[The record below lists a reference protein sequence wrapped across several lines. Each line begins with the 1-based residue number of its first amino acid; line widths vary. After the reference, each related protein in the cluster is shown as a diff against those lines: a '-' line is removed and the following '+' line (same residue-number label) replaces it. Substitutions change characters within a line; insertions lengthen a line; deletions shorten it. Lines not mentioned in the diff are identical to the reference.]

1 MAYEPGEIYFVRET
15 AKELE
20 LGRTPFVKVG
30 LVKEK
35 DGRDSFG
42 RLTEH
47 QTGNPR
53 TLFINKEDI
62 VKTDAV
68 TRIEAL
74 LHRIYANKRI
84 NGEWFNLETE
94 EEIQEVIAKA
104 KELSEE
110 IKPLIKKFD
119 EAASLEVVPSNG
131 SIRHASELEIDK
143 GKSLA
148 VAKLKLKLCKE
159 QKSEISKLL
168 TVVFRE
174 GGSVSAAASTQLKH
188 FEDIFDEEKFKLENL
203 ELWQSYQG
211 DESKWQH
218 SFLVKDKSAKFED
231 LDEEFKTEITYIKDT
246 LESAK
251 ETRDLSSINEISL
264 KLANLEGISKW
275 DEDILITELKIATG
289 EFDGIEGVCTWKRIM
304 KISQKLNTG
313 LLAAEQNDIYK
324 KYLVTP
330 DPKEYVIT
338 KKKKVSNP

>member
-15 AKELE
+15 EKDSE

-84 NGEWFNLETE
+84 NGEWFKLVTE

-110 IKPLIKKFD
+110 IKPYIPMFD
-119 EAASLEVVPSNG
+119 EAAVLDLVTSNG
-131 SIRHASELEIDK
+131 TLRQPTEREVEM
-143 GKSLA
+143 GKSLSI
-148 VAKLKLKLCKE
+148 AKLKLKLCKE
-159 QKSEISKLL
+159 QKSEISHLL
-168 TVVFRE
+168 TVVYRE
-174 GGSVSAAASTQLKH
+174 GGNVSGAASTQLKH
-188 FEDIFDEEKFKLENL
+188 FDDVFDEEKFKLENRD
-203 ELWQSYQG
+203 LWEEYQG
-211 DESKWQH
+211 DESKWTH
-218 SFLVKDKSAKFED
+218 TFLPKDKSIKFED
-231 LDEEFKTEITYIKDT
+231 LDEDFKSEITFIKET
-246 LESAK
+246 LEAAK
-251 ETRDLSSINEISL
+251 TTRDLSSINEMSL

-275 DEDILITELKIATG
+275 DEDILTTELKIATG
-289 EFDGIEGVCTWKRIM
+289 EFDGIEGVCTWKRLM
-304 KISQKLNTG
+304 KVSRKLNTG
-313 LLAAEQNDIYK
+313 LLAAEQNETYK

-330 DPKEYVIT
+330 DPKEYVIP
-338 KKKKVSNP
+338 KRKKVQ

>member
-20 LGRTPFVKVG
+20 LGRTPFIKVG

-74 LHRIYANKRI
+74 LHRIFANKRI
-84 NGEWFNLETE
+84 NGEWFKLETE

-110 IKPLIKKFD
+110 IKPYIPKFD
-119 EAASLEVVPSNG
+119 EAEKLKSKISNG
-131 SIRHASELEIDK
+131 K
-143 GKSLA
+143 TK
-148 VAKLKLKLCKE
+148 
-159 QKSEISKLL
+159 
-168 TVVFRE
+168 T
-174 GGSVSAAASTQLKH
+174 GSDYDQ
-188 FEDIFDEEKFKLENL
+188 EN
-203 ELWQSYQG
+203 
-211 DESKWQH
+211 
-218 SFLVKDKSAKFED
+218 
-231 LDEEFKTEITYIKDT
+231 
-246 LESAK
+246 
-251 ETRDLSSINEISL
+251 SL
-264 KLANLEGISKW
+264 KLAIAKHKISLIEDAKSEVTSTLQVIKAAGGDVSDVVRTIVKTFKPKFDEKAFKEACPELWEQYSVTEETLTPPRFLPKAKYEISEESLDEIFRLGIEKARDLLVEAKKSLNAILLNDASLLLTNLEGLAEW
-275 DEDILITELKIATG
+275 DRDLATAELKISIG
-289 EFDGIEGVCTWKRIM
+289 EFDGIEDLVMWKRAESE
-304 KISQKLNTG
+304 KTTLNVG
-313 LLAAEQNDIYK
+313 LLAAEQDEIYK

-330 DPKEYVIT
+330 DPKEYEIA
-338 KKKKVSNP
+338 KKKKA